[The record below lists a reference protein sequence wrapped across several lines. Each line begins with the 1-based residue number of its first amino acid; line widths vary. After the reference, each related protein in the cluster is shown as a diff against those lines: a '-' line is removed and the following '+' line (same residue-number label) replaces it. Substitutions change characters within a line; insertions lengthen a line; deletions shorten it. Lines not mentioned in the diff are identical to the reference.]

1 MRHNATVTISEE
13 RRLVTVLFVDLV
25 GFTTRAEQTDP
36 EEVREVQ
43 RSYFSAVAAEVE
55 RYGGTVEKYIGDA
68 VMAIY
73 GAPKAHDDDA
83 ARALHAALAIR
94 AAVAETGHDLE
105 IRIGVNTGE
114 VVGGAGSG
122 PQEHEYTVTGDAVNV
137 AARLQQAAEPGEI
150 YVGSSTRR
158 LAAEAFEFATL
169 PLMELKGKAEPFEVW
184 RLVGEAAEP
193 TLARGGEAPLVGRT
207 RELRLLLGALEEAAE
222 GHGLLVGLSGEAGIG
237 KSRLALEVRARAEA
251 DGFTTAWAAAPS
263 YSTSFPYHLLG
274 QLAIGIGVAEVSD
287 GPDPG
292 PDPDA
297 DPLWAA
303 ALADLAGAATE
314 AQRVLL
320 RDVTPARRQ
329 RLLVQ
334 AIGAR
339 ITARAEERPQLLIL
353 DDLHWADASSLAV
366 LDELVALVP
375 DHPIAVLALYRPGW
389 ENPWAGR
396 GYYQQ
401 VNLAALR
408 DTDAEEMVRA
418 LSPTSPLS
426 DSQTAALLTRSGGNP
441 FFLEELLRSGAAG
454 NGAAAGLPETVHELL
469 LARIDALGPEV
480 RAVLQTA
487 AVAGISFSERLLHAV
502 EPGADLEAALG
513 ALQRADLVVAAGGS
527 GEDRSFAMRHPL
539 VHEVAYRSL
548 LIARRRELHRRIGA
562 WLEEHVG
569 DDALAEIAA
578 HYRDGDELDRAREL
592 LPRAAERA
600 ARLNAQLEA
609 VHAYV
614 QAADLLTDDPARRAL
629 MLERASAHS
638 FLAAR
643 LPGALELA
651 TEARD
656 LYERAGDRL
665 HALNCR
671 RLLGRYSWLDGRGE
685 DAVREIDAAVE
696 GLEALD
702 PSPELAL
709 AYSYQSQ
716 LAFLAPDYELGQ
728 QIARKAIGVAEA
740 VGSVEA
746 LAHALNNLGM
756 CRAGLGDPGG
766 IDDVRRSLA
775 IALEHNLV
783 DDASRAYT
791 NLSGQG
797 AAIGFFPYAES
808 EALYAEMLDF
818 DLRAAPGGSYEQWH
832 RAGQA
837 ELWISM
843 GRWDDAERQLR
854 EMTTQ
859 LRSANRY
866 IRLDVATFLG
876 LLLAYRGRHE
886 EAATLV
892 RPYAEVAVQIG
903 DLQAYGPVFVALAH
917 ASRGS
922 GEAAAATAEIERG
935 IQVRGATSEQNMSS
949 WCLFEWTDVAGWLTR
964 TGGGEVSA
972 AAVTALAA
980 LRRMSDSLEA
990 DVARGG
996 TESELRVRRA
1006 LYRSASHQLRLLA
1019 GGPVDGEWADALRS
1033 AASDLRREHR
1043 IFDAARVELWLA
1055 EASGDDHGARST
1067 ALATFEQLRA
1077 GPYVER
1083 ARQVAPAG

>member
-1 MRHNATVTISEE
+1 
-13 RRLVTVLFVDLV
+13 
-25 GFTTRAEQTDP
+25 
-36 EEVREVQ
+36 
-43 RSYFSAVAAEVE
+43 
-55 RYGGTVEKYIGDA
+55 
-68 VMAIY
+68 MA
-73 GAPKAHDDDA
+73 P
-83 ARALHAALAIR
+83 
-94 AAVAETGHDLE
+94 
-105 IRIGVNTGE
+105 
-114 VVGGAGSG
+114 
-122 PQEHEYTVTGDAVNV
+122 
-137 AARLQQAAEPGEI
+137 
-150 YVGSSTRR
+150 
-158 LAAEAFEFATL
+158 
-169 PLMELKGKAEPFEVW
+169 
-184 RLVGEAAEP
+184 
-193 TLARGGEAPLVGRT
+193 
-207 RELRLLLGALEEAAE
+207 
-222 GHGLLVGLSGEAGIG
+222 
-237 KSRLALEVRARAEA
+237 
-251 DGFTTAWAAAPS
+251 
-263 YSTSFPYHLLG
+263 
-274 QLAIGIGVAEVSD
+274 
-287 GPDPG
+287 
-292 PDPDA
+292 
-297 DPLWAA
+297 
-303 ALADLAGAATE
+303 
-314 AQRVLL
+314 
-320 RDVTPARRQ
+320 PA
-329 RLLVQ
+329 
-334 AIGAR
+334 
-339 ITARAEERPQLLIL
+339 TARP
-353 DDLHWADASSLAV
+353 
-366 LDELVALVP
+366 
-375 DHPIAVLALYRPGW
+375 
-389 ENPWAGR
+389 
-396 GYYQQ
+396 
-401 VNLAALR
+401 
-408 DTDAEEMVRA
+408 RA
-418 LSPTSPLS
+418 
-426 DSQTAALLTRSGGNP
+426 
-441 FFLEELLRSGAAG
+441 F
-454 NGAAAGLPETVHELL
+454 PETVHELL

-609 VHAYV
+609 VDAYV

-638 FLAAR
+638 FIAAR
-643 LPGALELA
+643 LPRALELA
-651 TEARD
+651 TEAHD

-709 AYSYQSQ
+709 AYSYRSQ

-775 IALEHNLV
+775 ISLEHNLV

-854 EMTTQ
+854 EMTAPLQ
-859 LRSANRY
+859 HANRY

-935 IQVRGATSEQNMSS
+935 IQVRGADLGAERELVVSLRMDRCRRLARPNSGTGRCQRPRWPPWLRCGGCPMSS
-949 WCLFEWTDVAGWLTR
+949 RPMSRAAGR
-964 TGGGEVSA
+964 SP
-972 AAVTALAA
+972 
-980 LRRMSDSLEA
+980 S
-990 DVARGG
+990 
-996 TESELRVRRA
+996 
-1006 LYRSASHQLRLLA
+1006 SASGGRCTARRRIQLRLLA
-1019 GGPVDGEWADALRS
+1019 GDPVDGEWADALRS

-1055 EASGDDHGARST
+1055 EASGDDQAACSA

-1077 GPYVER
+1077 GPYLER
-1083 ARQVAPAG
+1083 ARQVAVG